1 MNRDSEQEKLNK
13 DNFVRWFE
21 VTSFED
27 ILKAKRGNPEKFKR
41 LMDKYRDDIK
51 KGDRGDE

>member
-1 MNRDSEQEKLNK
+1 MNEELDRQ
-13 DNFVRWFE
+13 NFVRWFE

-27 ILKAKRGNPEKFKR
+27 ILKAKRENPEKFQR